1 MKFFHLSDLHFG
13 KQLNGYDL
21 EREQRGCMQ
30 EVVEAVR
37 QEQPDAIVIAGD
49 IYDRSVPSGNAMS
62 VLEDFFLAI
71 DAVSSERVSSEK
83 GRKPI
88 EILVIA
94 GNHDSAQRLQYGSAF
109 LERHHIH
116 IAVLPPQDETERLK
130 CVTLQDAFGSVHFY
144 LLPYTRSG
152 MIRHFAPE
160 EALNGTQAAVRY
172 LLQREQIDWSER
184 NILVS
189 HQLYIRGEG
198 LPKQCDSEAPY
209 LAIGG
214 LDAVDTT
221 VIDKFDYAALG
232 HIHSPQ
238 SLGSERLRYCGT
250 PYPYSVSESGQEKSI
265 TVVELQEKGDVRL
278 RCLPFHPERTVRRL
292 RGTLKELTEEK
303 EKSCEDYVSIVL
315 TDAEPLESPKEHLEH
330 YYRHI
335 LEIQADERRMESMCG
350 EETEDIRELTPL
362 EAFSFFF
369 SDVMGRSMNERETEV
384 LQEILQE
391 VCDTADGVEK
401 TEKA

>member
-30 EVVEAVR
+30 EIVEAAR

-62 VLEDFFLAI
+62 VLEDFFIAI
-71 DAVSSERVSSEK
+71 DAISGERGSLEN
-83 GRKPI
+83 GQKPI

-116 IAVLPPQDETERLK
+116 IAVLPPQDERERLK
-130 CVTLQDAFGSVHFY
+130 CVTLQDTFGEVHFY

-152 MIRHFAPE
+152 MLRHYAPD
-160 EALNGTQAAVRY
+160 EALADTQSAVRY
-172 LLQREQIDWSER
+172 LLQREKIDWSER

-189 HQLYIRGEG
+189 HQFYIQGER
-198 LPKQCDSEAPY
+198 LPEQCDSEAPC

-214 LDAVDTT
+214 LDAVDTA
-221 VIDKFDYAALG
+221 VIDGFDYAALG

-238 SLGSERLRYCGT
+238 SMGSERLRYCGT

-265 TVVELQEKGDVRL
+265 TVVELQEKGNVQI
-278 RCLPFHPERTVRRL
+278 RCLPFHAERTVKRL
-292 RGTLKELTEEK
+292 RGTLEELTHEK
-303 EKSCEDYVSIVL
+303 DGICEDYVSIVL
-315 TDAEPLESPKEHLEH
+315 TDEEVLESPKEHLEH

-335 LEIQADERRMESMCG
+335 LEIQADDRRMESIWE

-362 EAFSFFF
+362 EAFSLFF
-369 SDVMGRSMNERETEV
+369 SDVTGRSMNERETEV
-384 LQEILQE
+384 LQEILRE
-391 VCDTADGVEK
+391 VCDTADGDDK